1 MADNY
6 VYPLIYIFT
15 LGVPDHNLD
24 IKIVINIVS
33 NDWAPEDSQQN
44 TYSSGRSKMTKR
56 VNFIFPQINGFY
68 PFTN

>member
-15 LGVPDHNLD
+15 LGVADHNLD

-44 TYSSGRSKMTKR
+44 IYHLQEGAK
-56 VNFIFPQINGFY
+56 
-68 PFTN
+68 